1 MMLKDILLQ
10 IRDKFLAGRASFE
23 PGKQEIFLSKF
34 TTALETAAHKNI
46 FFTSPELSEFF
57 SDVFKAAVHAQL
69 SKDLMAFMPP
79 DIFFSFGENISI
91 SRHVINKNLLHLYL
105 DHFRYSQFL
114 KKIYGESRWQNLIEE
129 LIRKSNFNVN
139 VLFDRHKEEYGSKTL
154 FKVLTGQSSTDY
166 TWNDCDK
173 IINDYSAAFI
183 NILDEITEPEGMT
196 AFLMENDLHTALLD
210 IACLTS
216 GLVNVIIPAN
226 SVSQHIE
233 FILNQTKAPIAI
245 VYDEKQLVKIKSIRN
260 ELKYLKKIILFKGT
274 SADDMVIPFRQ
285 FLNGGKKIEEEIL
298 TNFKK
303 KIKIDAL
310 ATIMYTSGTTGE
322 PKGIMFSNMNIVYKR
337 FCRAMA
343 IPGINADD
351 KYLAYLPLYHTFGRW
366 LEMLGAI
373 FWGAEY
379 SFMENPSV
387 ETMLLN
393 MQMVKPSI
401 LISIPKKWSQIYD
414 AITSNVNIETDD
426 EEKILETVKT
436 LTGGNLKWGL
446 SAAGFLPP
454 DIFQFFQQYKIELMS
469 GFGMTEAT
477 GGITMTPPGRY
488 LQNSLGKALPGIEI
502 KLGEDG
508 ELLIRGAYV
517 MLGYYGQNDDETFL
531 QDGWLPTGDIMKM
544 DDYGFVEIVDR
555 KKEIYKNVKGETIAP
570 QRIENFFKDF
580 ENVKQVFLVGDH
592 RPFNTILIFPNFE
605 TENNILRKMTE
616 EQMHDY
622 FSSVIVTVNNFL
634 APFERI
640 VDFRIIERPFSDDLG
655 ELTPKG
661 TYKRRIIENNFTT
674 LIEGMYSKDHTS
686 LQINGIEVRIPNW
699 FLREKGLLSGD
710 ITSNENGIIIP
721 KLNQS
726 LIISIASEDRSTI
739 RVGDFYYKIDARYI
753 ELQTLLINP
762 LYWLG
767 NKNLLD
773 FTGDAIYS
781 WYRQHSGDEKLSYH
795 SPVGYTMELN
805 AIVEL
810 LKSIHQT
817 GEYSLRGLSLA
828 ALLLQSKIYE
838 EAFLAVRY
846 IRTLLDNESLVLSKF
861 ALNILYHPNLS
872 NDLQIR
878 REMFISCLRLIR
890 GNSFKELLELYL
902 EINYDLLS
910 ETVIETV
917 VELSHGADNLEAIEK
932 VLARFIREC
941 DSSKQI
947 EQTPV
952 PFLFNLLSYY
962 GIQHPTVFK
971 RIRQSVL
978 HFKVNAEL
986 QELWVIADQ
995 TQFKLRAGFRN
1006 WLGANQTVTVDIE
1019 TGEEYHWKDVISFE
1033 PDINESDKIRIREG
1047 IISSPILREAVF
1059 LFSGGTLITLNNILP
1074 GGVWVSKLSE
1084 TPTRSAFRVSI
1095 QTRFQGAF
1103 DITIK
1108 INKCLPR
1115 DKIMEEFGLLIV
1127 AGSQIGSEK
1136 IVDDFGGYWE
1146 EQELW
1151 TEEFVPGDN
1160 VEKLLQ
1166 REIKK
1171 RAENSEP
1178 RAHHLFPFFVWNA
1191 ASVYYS
1197 FWKTTGYKY
1206 QIAEPSPA
1214 AIIIPAHDYQTGC
1227 RLLSIEKRINSS
1239 LLAEFIINFNNNFIL
1254 YCEKK
1259 HNFPRWNTIWN
1270 FVFAG
1275 IVEVEGVKNGIE
1287 ILNKLKDELVLYD
1300 VNNVIRNAVLNFI
1313 SHIVMEGFE
1322 PQKLYFAIRRFH
1334 RWFEINRDAAV
1345 TAQAEMLYELY
1356 ETYHI
1361 YNLEEKHPE
1370 RRTQFF
1376 LETAFLH
1383 SEENIK
1389 KELKEIISKQRSGK
1403 VSKDELLRLI
1413 SNIQNEF
1420 ELSEEEKYFLTRLSF
1435 PHVKPSDTAIL
1446 LKTKSET
1453 TAAAN
1458 LVVHKLDDDG
1468 NSYII
1473 RNPISPKE
1481 ISKLHQLFIETNL
1494 LVNFKPEHQYLVSLS
1509 ERGFIM
1515 GGLYY
1520 HRSGEESVHMEKIVV
1535 SNRYRRKGISEGLM
1549 NELFNRLRDEHI
1561 KLVTTGFFRPE
1572 YFYRFDFKVERKY
1585 SGLVKKL

>member
-1 MMLKDILLQ
+1 MTLKEILFHL
-10 IRDKFLAGRASFE
+10 RDKFLAGRASFE
-23 PGKQEIFLSKF
+23 PDEEEILFGEF
-34 TTALETAAHKNI
+34 TETLKTAADENI
-46 FFTSPELSEFF
+46 FYTLPEISELFYE
-57 SDVFKAAVHAQL
+57 VFEAAIHAQL
-69 SKDLMAFMPP
+69 SKDLMQFIPT
-79 DIFFSFGENISI
+79 DIYFSFGKNISLFKQI
-91 SRHVINKNLLHLYL
+91 INKNLIHSYL

-114 KKIYGESRWQNLIEE
+114 KRIYGESRWQNLIEE
-129 LIRKSNFNVN
+129 LIRKSNFNIRI
-139 VLFDRHKEEYGSKTL
+139 LFERHKSEYGSKPL
-154 FKVLTGQSSTDY
+154 FKVLSGQSSTDY
-166 TWNDCDK
+166 SWNDCDK
-173 IINDYSAAFI
+173 MSKDYSAAFI
-183 NILDEITEPEGMT
+183 NILQETSEPESMV

-233 FILNQTKAPIAI
+233 FILNQTKAPVVV
-245 VYDEKQLVKIKSIRN
+245 VYDEKQLIKIKSIRN
-260 ELKYLKKIILFKGT
+260 DLKYLKKIILFKGT
-274 SADDMVIPFRQ
+274 SADDMVVTFHQ
-285 FLNGGKKIEEEIL
+285 FISGGKKVEEEIL
-298 TNFKK
+298 TDIKN
-303 KIKIDAL
+303 KIKIDDL

-322 PKGIMFSNMNIVYKR
+322 PKGIMFSNMNIVFKR

-343 IPGINADD
+343 IPGINDED

-366 LEMLGAI
+366 LEMIGSI

-401 LISIPKKWSQIYD
+401 LISIPKKWSQIYE
-414 AITSNVNIETDD
+414 AITNHVDVELDD
-426 EEKILETVKT
+426 EKKILKTVNS

-454 DIFQFFQQYKIELMS
+454 DIFQFFQKYRIELMS

-477 GGITMTPPGRY
+477 GGISMTPPGKY
-488 LQNSLGKALPGIEI
+488 IQNSLGKALPGIEI

-508 ELLIRGAYV
+508 ELLIRGSYV
-517 MLGYYGQNDDETFL
+517 MLGYYGQNHDVTFL
-531 QDGWLPTGDIMKM
+531 QEGWLPTGDIMKM
-544 DDYGFVEIVDR
+544 DDNGFVEIVDR

-570 QRIENFFKDF
+570 QRIENFFRDF

-592 RPFNTILIFPNFE
+592 RPFNTILIYPNFE
-605 TENNILRKMTE
+605 TGNNLLKKMPE
-616 EQMHDY
+616 EQMHNY

-640 VDFRIIERPFSDDLG
+640 VDFRLIDRPFRDDLG

-661 TYKRRIIENNFTT
+661 TYKRRIIETHFTRQ
-674 LIEGMYSKDHTS
+674 IEEMYLKDHTS
-686 LQINGIEVRIPNW
+686 LKVNGVEIRIPNW
-699 FLREKGLLSGD
+699 FLREKGLLSGE
-710 ITSNENGIIIP
+710 ISANENGIIIP

-726 LIISIASEDRSTI
+726 LIISVSANDKSII
-739 RVGDFYYKIDARYI
+739 RVGDFNYTINARYL

-762 LYWLG
+762 FYWLG
-767 NKNLLD
+767 NKNLLN
-773 FTGDAIYS
+773 FTGDAIYG

-795 SPVGYTMELN
+795 SSATAPLELN
-805 AIVEL
+805 STVDF
-810 LKSIHQT
+810 LKSIYEK
-817 GEYSLRGLSLA
+817 GEYSLHGLSLA
-828 ALLLQSKIYE
+828 VLLLQSKKYDE
-838 EAFLAVRY
+838 SLLAVNYLRM
-846 IRTLLDNESLVLSKF
+846 LLDNETPVHSKF
-861 ALNILYHPNLS
+861 ALNILYRPNLS

-878 REMFISCLRLIR
+878 REMFISCLKLIR
-890 GNSFKELLELYL
+890 GNSFKELLELYI
-902 EINYDLLS
+902 ENDYNFLS
-910 ETVIETV
+910 ENVIMSV

-941 DSSKQI
+941 ESSKQI

-952 PFLFNLLSYY
+952 PSLFNLLSYY

-978 HFKVNAEL
+978 HFKVKAEM

-995 TQFKLRAGFRN
+995 TQFKLRDGFRN

-1033 PDINESDKIRIREG
+1033 PDIDESDKNRIREG

-1074 GGVWVSKLSE
+1074 GGIWVSKLSE
-1084 TPTRSAFRVSI
+1084 TPTRSVYRVSI

-1103 DITIK
+1103 DITLK

-1115 DKIMEEFGLLIV
+1115 DEMLEELGWLIV
-1127 AGSQIGSEK
+1127 AGSQIESEK

-1146 EQELW
+1146 DQELW

-1171 RAENSEP
+1171 RAEPSEP
-1178 RAHHLFPFFVWNA
+1178 RAHHLWPFFVWNA

-1214 AIIIPAHDYQTGC
+1214 AIIIPAHDYQNGS
-1227 RLLSIEKRINSS
+1227 RLISIEERINSNS
-1239 LLAEFIINFNNNFIL
+1239 LAEFIMNFNNSFIL
-1254 YCEKK
+1254 YCEKE

-1275 IVEVEGVKNGIE
+1275 IVEVEGTKNGIE
-1287 ILNKLKDELVLYD
+1287 ILKKLKDELAAYD
-1300 VNNVIRNAVLNFI
+1300 VNNIIRNTITNFI
-1313 SHIVMEGFE
+1313 SHIEQEGFE
-1322 PQKLYFAIRRFH
+1322 PQQLYFATRRFH
-1334 RWFEINRDAAV
+1334 RWFEINRDAAL

-1376 LETAFLH
+1376 LGTSFFN
-1383 SEENIK
+1383 SDENIK
-1389 KELKEIISKQRSGK
+1389 KELKEIVSKQRKGK
-1403 VSKDELLRLI
+1403 ISKDELLRLI

-1435 PHVKPSDTAIL
+1435 PHVKPTDTAVL
-1446 LKTKSET
+1446 LKTKSD
-1453 TAAAN
+1453 TATAAN
-1458 LVVHKLDDDG
+1458 LVVHKRDDDG
-1468 NSYII
+1468 NSFII

-1494 LVNFKPEHQYLVSLS
+1494 LVNFRPEHQYLVALS
-1509 ERGFIM
+1509 ERGFII

-1520 HRSGEESVHMEKIVV
+1520 HRSGEESIHMEKIVV
-1535 SNRYRRKGISEGLM
+1535 SNRYRRKGISEALM